1 MKTALEKA
9 QEEYKRRINDPSYIA
24 PAILRNNN
32 RTNVSENPKGD
43 LKKERFQEF
52 TVNKAQ
58 RINDPSSAVRD
69 EETEAIDEEN
79 QIILANEI
87 DDEINKN
94 QDNYLIKLEMLKKKI
109 MQD

>member
-32 RTNVSENPKGD
+32 RTNVSENPKGET
-43 LKKERFQEF
+43 KKERFEDF

-69 EETEAIDEEN
+69 EEAIDEEN